1 MDSGWITAPTGR
13 KLPRLC
19 DARHISFQ
27 VRNDCKQV
35 TFSYME
41 ATTRITK
48 TTRRETAGELSLKLG
63 AFLLRVMGGGS
74 GEVFRMIDES
84 GITFSQMKVLVELEA
99 ADEDARTVTALS
111 EELGISAA
119 SASRAADGLVRKKL
133 ATRVEDPDD
142 RRVRRLAPTAKGRD
156 LADRIISARLAGL
169 EDFAGSLDRDERQ
182 KLEAALDAL
191 LKRPEIAEIYTNYE
205 RKVSR

>member
-1 MDSGWITAPTGR
+1 MVAAGWT
-13 KLPRLC
+13 C
-19 DARHISFQ
+19 DACHRSLRSRKGCSH
-27 VRNDCKQV
+27 V
-35 TFSYME
+35 TFSTVE
-41 ATTRITK
+41 AATKKRTTDDLAIK
-48 TTRRETAGELSLKLG
+48 IG
-63 AFLLRVMGGGS
+63 AFMLRCMGGRS
-74 GEVFRMIDES
+74 SEVFRVLDES

-169 EDFAGSLDRDERQ
+169 EEFAGSLDHDERQ